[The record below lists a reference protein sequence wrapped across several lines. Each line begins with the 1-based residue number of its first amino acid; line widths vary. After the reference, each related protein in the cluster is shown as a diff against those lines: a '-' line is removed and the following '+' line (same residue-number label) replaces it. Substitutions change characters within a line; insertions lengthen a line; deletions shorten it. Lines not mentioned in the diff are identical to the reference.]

1 MSPNPSPRKVTT
13 GRKLLRCDGCGHS
26 VECTNVELLT
36 HTRSGWPRCC
46 GAIMTYFVEAD
57 PPSAPPPDD
66 TKLDRPALP
75 PS

>member
-1 MSPNPSPRKVTT
+1 MSPNQSPRKVTT
-13 GRKLLRCDGCGHS
+13 GRKLLRFDGCGHA
-26 VECTNVELLT
+26 VECTDADLLA

-46 GAIMTYFVEAD
+46 GAVMTYFVEAD
-57 PPSAPPPDD
+57 PPAAPPPDD